1 MIVIKKQ
8 GKKLKKYKI
17 IYTITCPNCDCEFEC
32 ESDDFKSIEKRI
44 DGDKVIDCPW
54 CNKEIH
60 TKDLK
65 DIKTREE
72 EIIEPNPIIF
82 PFNPNPDYDPWRYPS
97 YPDPRGGRYPDPSIK
112 DPCETCPN
120 RFGPRDGLGNPTVG
134 DSPCQ
139 WCPNYKWKVTYATC
153 SDYSNCNYST
163 EIINKE
169 IK

>member
-1 MIVIKKQ
+1 MIVIKKE

-17 IYTITCPNCDCEFEC
+17 IYTITCPDCGCEFEC
-32 ESDDFKSIEKRI
+32 ELDDFKSIERRI
-44 DGDKVIDCPW
+44 DGDKVIECPW
-54 CNKEIH
+54 CHKEIH

-72 EIIEPNPIIF
+72 EIIEPTPINTPI
-82 PFNPNPDYDPWRYPS
+82 NPDYDLWKHGDS
-97 YPDPRGGRYPDPSIK
+97 LNWGRYPDPKLK

-139 WCPNYKWKVTYATC
+139 WCPNYKWKVTYKTYNTC
-153 SDYSNCNYST
+153 SDYSNFKYST
-163 EIINKE
+163 EIINKDS
-169 IK
+169 K